1 MVKKVQQSS
10 LQLDADPA
18 VYEASATDLISD
30 LLARV
35 IQMAP
40 GFTAALAAQ
49 VERETREKWG
59 GDRVYVQRKGG
70 TLSHRNE
77 VIKRE
82 YRAGERIAL
91 LQRRH
96 GLSPARL
103 WQIINE

>member
-1 MVKKVQQSS
+1 MVKKTQREF
-10 LQLDADPA
+10 LPLEAEPPA
-18 VYEASATDLISD
+18 YEASATDLISD

-70 TLSHRNE
+70 TLSQRNAQ
-77 VIKRE
+77 IKRE
-82 YRAGERIAL
+82 FRSGERAPFL
-91 LQRRH
+91 ARRH
-96 GLSPARL
+96 KLSERRVWEIL
-103 WQIINE
+103 NG